1 MNYRLLGRSGLRV
14 SELCLGTMT
23 FGTEWGWGGDAETS
37 RVIFDAFGNAGGNFI
52 DTANRYTEG
61 SSERMLGDFVSSD
74 RSYWVLAT
82 KFTLF
87 EKRGDVNG
95 SGNHRKNLRQSLAA
109 SLKRLQTDYVDLLW
123 VHAWD
128 FTVQPDELMR
138 SLEDVVRSGQALHIG
153 VSDTPA
159 WIIAQANT
167 LAAMRGWEPFTA
179 VQAEYSLI
187 ERSAERELLPMA
199 KAFGLAFTPW
209 APLAGGALTGKYL
222 QPSAEQKRLS
232 PQSKRVTGRNIDI
245 AAAVVDAARELGWSP
260 AQVALVWCRQ
270 REETVVPIA
279 GARKLEQMHD
289 ILGAEGKLL
298 PQEIKLKLDEISK
311 IDLGFPH
318 EFLQSDAV
326 KDIISGG
333 TFSKI
338 VH

>member
-1 MNYRLLGRSGLRV
+1 
-14 SELCLGTMT
+14 MT

>member
-1 MNYRLLGRSGLRV
+1 
-14 SELCLGTMT
+14 
-23 FGTEWGWGGDAETS
+23 
-37 RVIFDAFGNAGGNFI
+37 
-52 DTANRYTEG
+52 
-61 SSERMLGDFVSSD
+61 
-74 RSYWVLAT
+74 
-82 KFTLF
+82 
-87 EKRGDVNG
+87 
-95 SGNHRKNLRQSLAA
+95 
-109 SLKRLQTDYVDLLW
+109 
-123 VHAWD
+123 
-128 FTVQPDELMR
+128 MR